1 LTTVFEVGIHRANK
15 TRRCCPPERGQEM
28 KVKFME
34 YKGATVLVVEGL
46 KQKLVIRE
54 ECVGFTIDVREMK
67 KEAPLPEQEEEQETV
82 QELPCDFER
91 VPVFKEEVK
100 EEAPEET
107 FVILPPVGAASLSEM
122 ELFTLLASI
131 RKDISKEA
139 GLPPYV
145 VFHNKTMWE
154 MVRKK
159 PDTLEAMGNIEGV
172 GKVKLEKYGPAFLE
186 AIKGAE
192 V

>member
-1 LTTVFEVGIHRANK
+1 
-15 TRRCCPPERGQEM
+15 M

-67 KEAPLPEQEEEQETV
+67 KETPLPEQEEEQETV

-107 FVILPPVGAASLSEM
+107 FVILPPVGAPSPSEM
-122 ELFTLLASI
+122 ELFTLLAAL
-131 RKDISKEA
+131 RKKISNDV
-139 GLPPYV
+139 GVPPYV

-154 MVRKK
+154 MVRKM
-159 PDTLEAMGNIEGV
+159 PDTLEAMGQIEGI

-186 AIKGAE
+186 ILKGSE
-192 V
+192 L